1 MNKYNRLLEIF
12 EDISKIPRNSSK
24 EEKIAK
30 YVCEFAEKLNLE
42 YKIDDYYNVIVKREA
57 DNGMED
63 KKSLMFQSH
72 LDMVC
77 VKINDSNHNFDT
89 DSIEIIKNEKT
100 YTAKDT
106 TLGADDGIG
115 VSISLL
121 LMEDKSIKLPLTY
134 FLFTTNEETGM
145 DGAKNVDLTGI
156 DVNYMINLDS
166 EEEDSIIIGCA
177 GGETIILE
185 KEFNTNN
192 ISKNIFKL
200 NISGLKGG
208 HSGVDIDKRR
218 INANY
223 LGAYILSKLSNVNLI
238 SFVGG
243 TKTNAIPNNSEI
255 VFSTDIVD
263 KNIIDSIRNEFEIV
277 EEDKNINISINEMS
291 GTYNSIS
298 KEDTNDIISL
308 IMNLKQNVIYYSNSV
323 DTSGNI
329 GIVKLE
335 NGKLKLLESLRSNI
349 NAKLIE
355 VKNNNIALA
364 KDMGFNATTGESY
377 PGWDYDLDSELL
389 KKYVSSYKTTHNGN
403 EPLVTS
409 IHAGLE
415 CGLLKNK
422 LSDEIEIISIGP
434 TLEDVHTVD
443 ETLYLDS
450 CKNLLNTLYDFI
462 DKY

>member
-1 MNKYNRLLEIF
+1 MDKYNRLLEIF
-12 EDISKIPRNSSK
+12 EEISKIPRNSSK

-30 YVCEFAEKLNLE
+30 YVCDFAEKLNLE
-42 YKIDDYYNVIVKREA
+42 YKIDDYFNVIVKRKA
-57 DNGMED
+57 DFGMED
-63 KKSLMFQSH
+63 KKSLLFQSH

-77 VKINDSNHNFDT
+77 EKTNDSNHNFEIDP
-89 DSIEIIKNEKT
+89 IEIIKNGKT

-121 LMEDKSIKLPLTY
+121 LMEDKDIKLPLTY

-145 DGAKNVDLTGI
+145 DGAKNVDLSDI
-156 DVNYMINLDS
+156 DANYMINLDS
-166 EEEDSIIIGCA
+166 EEEDFVIIGCA
-177 GGETIILE
+177 GGETITF
-185 KEFNTNN
+185 KKVFNTTNLSEN
-192 ISKNIFKL
+192 IYKL
-200 NISGLKGG
+200 SISGLKGG
-208 HSGVDIDKRR
+208 HSGVDIDKNR

-223 LGAYILSKLSNVNLI
+223 LGAYILSKLDYVKLI
-238 SFVGG
+238 SFIGG
-243 TKTNAIPNNSEI
+243 NKTNAIPNNCEI
-255 VFSTDIVD
+255 VFSTDNVD
-263 KNIIDSIRNEFEIV
+263 KNIINSVLDEFEIT
-277 EEDKNINISINEMS
+277 EDDKNINIDLEKTTGS
-291 GTYNSIS
+291 YNSIS
-298 KEDTNDIISL
+298 SDESKDIISL
-308 IMNLKQNVIYYSNSV
+308 IMNLKQNVIYTSNSV

-329 GIVKLE
+329 GIIKLE
-335 NGKLKLLESLRSNI
+335 NGKLELLESLRSNI
-349 NAKLIE
+349 NAKLVE
-355 VKNNNIALA
+355 VRNSNITLA
-364 KDMGFNATTGESY
+364 EDMGFESITSEGY

-389 KKYVSSYKTTHNGN
+389 KKYISSYKTTHDGQ

-422 LSDEIEIISIGP
+422 LSNDIEIISIGP

-462 DKY
+462 NNY

>member
-1 MNKYNRLLEIF
+1 MDKYNRLLEIF
-12 EDISKIPRNSSK
+12 EEISKIPRNSSK

-30 YVCEFAEKLNLE
+30 YVCDFAEKLNIE
-42 YKIDDYYNVIVKREA
+42 YKIDEFFNVIVKREA
-57 DNGMED
+57 DSGMKD

-77 VKINDSNHNFDT
+77 EKTNDSNHDFDT
-89 DSIEIIKNEKT
+89 DPIEIIKSENT

-115 VSISLL
+115 VSIALL
-121 LMEDKSIKLPLTY
+121 LMEDKDIKLPLTY

-145 DGAKNVDLTGI
+145 DGANNVDLTDI
-156 DVNYMINLDS
+156 DVDYMINLDS

-177 GGETIILE
+177 GGETLTFE
-185 KEFNTNN
+185 KEFNTNSTSEN
-192 ISKNIFKL
+192 IYRLS
-200 NISGLKGG
+200 ISGLKGG
-208 HSGVDIDKRR
+208 HSGVDIDKNR

-223 LGAYILSKLSNVNLI
+223 LGAYILSKLDYVNLI

-243 TKTNAIPNNSEI
+243 NKTNAIPNNCEI
-255 VFSTDIVD
+255 VFSTDNVD
-263 KNIIDSIRNEFEIV
+263 KNIINSVLDEFEIT
-277 EEDKNINISINEMS
+277 EEDKNVSVDIEELT
-291 GTYNSIS
+291 GTYDSIS
-298 KEDTNDIISL
+298 SDESNEIISL
-308 IMNLKQNVIYYSNSV
+308 IINLKQDVIYSSNSV

-329 GIVKLE
+329 GIIKLE
-335 NGKLKLLESLRSNI
+335 KGKLQLLESLRSNI

-355 VKNNNIALA
+355 VRNSNTTLA
-364 KDMGFNATTGESY
+364 EDMGFEVIIDEGY
-377 PGWDYDLDSELL
+377 PGWDYDLNSELL
-389 KKYVSSYKTTHNGN
+389 KKYISSYKNTHDGN
-403 EPLVTS
+403 EPQVTS

-422 LSDEIEIISIGP
+422 LSKDLEIISIGP

-450 CKNLLNTLYDFI
+450 CKKLIYTLYDFI
-462 DKY
+462 NNY